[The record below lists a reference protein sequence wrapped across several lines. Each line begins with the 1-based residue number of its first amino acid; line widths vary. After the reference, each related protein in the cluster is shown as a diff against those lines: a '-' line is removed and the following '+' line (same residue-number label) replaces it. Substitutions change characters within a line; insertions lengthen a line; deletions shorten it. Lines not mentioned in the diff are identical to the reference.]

1 MAYKIVVM
9 VGTRPEVIKMA
20 PVVRELERRSGTF
33 EPLLVTTAQHRDLL
47 DQTLASF
54 ALDTCADL
62 ALMTRDQRL
71 PAFTGRAVPAVADL
85 LGELAPDAV
94 LIHGDTTTAFA
105 TALAAFYKG
114 LLIGHVEAG
123 LRSNQRESP
132 FPEEMNRRLI
142 GNLAELHFAPT
153 ARARANLLRE
163 GVDDD
168 TIYVTGNTVV
178 DALHEFRPDSAFDD
192 SRLESLVGHGEGRLL
207 VVTAHRR
214 ETLGA
219 PLEAICQALR
229 DITRRFSDT
238 RIVFPVHPNPRV
250 RDVVCRELSE
260 NSAIALIEPVGY
272 ADFLRLV
279 HRSCLILTDSGGLQ
293 EEAPSLG
300 KPVLVLRDTTE
311 RPELLEAGGGLLVGT
326 DPRRIVRAAA
336 RLLRN
341 RAAYDRMAA
350 APNPFGDGR
359 AASRIVDVLERRL
372 GASAQIEEPDS
383 LALAAS

>member
-1 MAYKIVVM
+1 M

-20 PVVRELERRSGTF
+20 PVVRELERRSGVF
-33 EPLLVTTAQHRDLL
+33 EPLLVTTAQHRELL

-54 ALDTCADL
+54 RLETRSDL
-62 ALMTRDQRL
+62 ALMTPDQRL
-71 PAFTGRAVPAVADL
+71 PTFTGRAVPAVAEL
-85 LGELAPDAV
+85 LDELAPEAV
-94 LIHGDTTTAFA
+94 LIHGDTTSAFA

-114 LLIGHVEAG
+114 LLVGHVEAG

-153 ARARANLLRE
+153 TRARDNLLRE
-163 GVDDD
+163 GVDGGS
-168 TIYVTGNTVV
+168 IWVTGNTVV
-178 DALHEFRPDSAFDD
+178 DALLEFRPDSAFDD
-192 SRLESLVGHGEGRLL
+192 SRLEALTGQRRLL

-219 PLEAICQALR
+219 PLAAICQALR
-229 DITRRFSDT
+229 EITRRFADT
-238 RIVFPVHPNPRV
+238 RVVFPVHPNPHV
-250 RDVVCRELSE
+250 RDVVRRELSD
-260 NSAIALIEPVGY
+260 NASIALIEPVSYG
-272 ADFLRLV
+272 DCLRLV

-311 RPELLEAGGGLLVGT
+311 RPELLEAGGGVLVGT
-326 DPRRIVRAAA
+326 DPRRIVRAAS
-336 RLLRN
+336 RLLRSP
-341 RAAYDRMAA
+341 AAYERMAS

-359 AASRIVDVLERRL
+359 AAVRIVDVLERRL
-372 GASAQIEEPDS
+372 CVSAPMDESES

>member
-1 MAYKIVVM
+1 MPYRIVVM

-54 ALDTCADL
+54 ALETRADL
-62 ALMTRDQRL
+62 ALMTFDQRL
-71 PAFTGRAVPAVADL
+71 PTFTGRAVPAVAEL
-85 LGELAPDAV
+85 LDELAPDAV

-163 GVDDD
+163 GVNGES
-168 TIYVTGNTVV
+168 IYVTGNTVV
-178 DALHEFRPDSAFDD
+178 DAMREFRPESAFDD
-192 SRLESLVGHGEGRLL
+192 SRLESLTGQGRLL

-219 PLEAICQALR
+219 PLTAICQALR
-229 DITRRFSDT
+229 EITRRFADT
-238 RIVFPVHPNPRV
+238 RVVFPVHPNPRV
-250 RDVVCRELSE
+250 RDVVCRELSGHP
-260 NSAIALIEPVGY
+260 SIALVEPVSY

-300 KPVLVLRDTTE
+300 KPVLVLRETTE

-341 RAAYDRMAA
+341 KAAYDRMAA

-359 AASRIVDVLERRL
+359 ASSRIVDALERRF
-372 GASAQIEEPDS
+372 GVRAEIEEPDS
-383 LALAAS
+383 IALAAS